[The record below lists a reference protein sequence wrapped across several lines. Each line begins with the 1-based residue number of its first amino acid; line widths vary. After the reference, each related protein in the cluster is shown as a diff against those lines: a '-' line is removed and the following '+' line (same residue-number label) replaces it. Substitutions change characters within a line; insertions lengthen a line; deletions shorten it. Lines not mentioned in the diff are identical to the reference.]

1 MSHKLQGIIAAVPT
15 PLSADSKSV
24 DLTPI
29 PQIVDRLVEGGIH
42 GIVTTGTTGEFP
54 ALSFDEIK
62 SVIKAYVDAA
72 KGRISVVAGFGCN
85 STLAAI
91 EMAQYAEKV
100 GANAIM
106 MVPPYYEPLPFD
118 ALYQF
123 FEAVCGSISIP
134 LMYYNL
140 PGATGVH
147 LTANQLR
154 KLGEIKGFDY
164 LKDTSGNAGEQAD
177 LLTNPCSNI
186 TCFNGF
192 DTLTFFA
199 FAHGAQAGVWGV
211 ASIVPKECAEFYQ
224 TLAVEKNLEKAREQ
238 WKYLW
243 ELCNILEAGSYPAGI
258 KAGFEIIGQPVGPLR
273 LPTLPLKKETYDELA
288 EILSR
293 RKYK

>member
-1 MSHKLQGIIAAVPT
+1 MTLKGIIAAVPT
-15 PLSADSKSV
+15 PLSADAKLV
-24 DLTPI
+24 DLATI
-29 PQIVDRLVEGGIH
+29 PKIVDRLVEGGVH

-54 ALSFDEIK
+54 ALTTDELK

-72 KGRISVVAGFGCN
+72 AGRIAVVAGFGCN
-85 STLAAI
+85 STSAAI
-91 EMAQYAEKV
+91 EMAQYAEKA
-100 GANAIM
+100 GADAIM

-118 ALYQF
+118 ALFKF
-123 FEAVCGSISIP
+123 FEDVCGSISIS

-140 PGATGVH
+140 PSATGVH

-154 KLGEIKGFDY
+154 KLGTIKGFDY

-177 LLTNPCSNI
+177 LLTNPSANI
-186 TCFNGF
+186 KCFNGY

-199 FAHGAQAGVWGV
+199 LSHGAEAGIWGV
-211 ASIVPKECAEFYQ
+211 ASIVPKECVEFYNTFQ
-224 TLAVEKNLEKAREQ
+224 EGDLAKAREQ

-258 KAGFEIIGQPVGPLR
+258 KAGFEIVGQPVGPLR
-273 LPTLPLKKETYDELA
+273 LPTLPLEKAKYDELA
-288 EILSR
+288 EILLR

>member
-1 MSHKLQGIIAAVPT
+1 MTQLKGIIAAVPT
-15 PLSADSKSV
+15 PLSKDSKSV
-24 DLTPI
+24 DLDKI
-29 PQIVDRLVEGGIH
+29 PAIVDRLVDAGVH

-54 ALSFDEIK
+54 ALTTDEIK
-62 SVIKAYVDAA
+62 SVMKAYVDAG
-72 KGRISVVAGFGCN
+72 KGRLSVVCGFGCN

-91 EMAQYAEKV
+91 DLAQYAEKI
-100 GANAIM
+100 GADAIM
-106 MVPPYYEPLPFD
+106 MVPPYYEPFPFD
-118 ALYQF
+118 VIYKF
-123 FEAVCGSISIP
+123 FEDVCGSISIP

-140 PGATGVH
+140 PSATGVH
-147 LTANQLR
+147 LSANQLR

-177 LLTNPCSNI
+177 LLTNPSPNLQ
-186 TCFNGF
+186 CFNGY

-199 FAHGAQAGVWGV
+199 FSHGAQAGVWGV
-211 ASIVPKECAEFYQ
+211 ASIVPRECVEFYN
-224 TLAVEKNLEKAREQ
+224 TLTQEKNLDKAREQ

-243 ELCNILEAGSYPAGI
+243 ELCNILEGGSYPAGI

-273 LPTLPLKKETYDELA
+273 LPNVSLGKDKYDELA